1 MHSVAVFNLFITD
14 DVVCLSVCYTCDEN
28 RVHQFR
34 VNVFRVIR
42 MTHHQIHLRLSI
54 RPLAPH
60 LRRSLA
66 VSCGRKAQCCVSGR
80 YKASISISRESAFHR
95 TKFKSIIVDREA
107 MYSKAQGA
115 IVSEKECLDVFTNS
129 TSEKDST
136 K

>member
-1 MHSVAVFNLFITD
+1 MHSLAVFNLFITD

-34 VNVFRVIR
+34 ANVFHVIQ

-66 VSCGRKAQCCVSGR
+66 VSSVAERPSVVFQVVTRLRYPFPMDSQHFIAQS
-80 YKASISISRESAFHR
+80 
-95 TKFKSIIVDREA
+95 
-107 MYSKAQGA
+107 
-115 IVSEKECLDVFTNS
+115 LNPL
-129 TSEKDST
+129 
-136 K
+136 